1 MIADRLWKDR
11 NIAGTDLKV
20 WCALEFI
27 ARGRGY
33 LVATDEAIAEE
44 CGISPRTVRDSLQR
58 LERAGFLRRDRDESG
73 GRRITLRPDG
83 PDGMPAAPEF
93 RVIG

>member
-27 ARGRGY
+27 SRGRGY
-33 LVATDEAIAEE
+33 LVATDEAIASE
-44 CGISPRTVRDSLQR
+44 CAISSRTVRDSLLR
-58 LERAGFLRRDRDESG
+58 LERAGFLDRGRDESG
-73 GRRITLRPDG
+73 GRRITLMPDG
-83 PDGMPAAPEF
+83 PEGMPASPDF